1 MRRWQ
6 ASLALALGCAAV
18 LLAAA
23 SGRAAE
29 FPTKPI
35 NLIVAYAAGGSGD
48 VVVRAMMDKFAEKVG
63 GPAVLVNKPG
73 SGGLIGAEYVARA
86 KPDGHT
92 VLVLSLSHI
101 LRQAID
107 PKMPFDVMK
116 DFEPVCFY
124 VIQPLLLLVKGDS
137 KLRTVEDLI
146 DFAKK
151 NPGKLTMGH
160 SGTGATSHFS
170 GELFRATTKTSFKL
184 VPFEG
189 EAKTNTALL
198 GGHVDFAVMG
208 YPISMGNLASGN
220 LRALATFEDERIP
233 DIKDVPTLKERGY
246 PDAIMY
252 SWYGFAAPAGTPK
265 EIVEKLDTSMR
276 VGIKD
281 PGAREILRKA
291 GFREAYKDRDEL
303 RKFMKWELDRFTN
316 VARTQKITVE

>member
-1 MRRWQ
+1 MKLSR
-6 ASLALALGCAAV
+6 SLAAVTLGLTILLALTTV
-18 LLAAA
+18 
-23 SGRAAE
+23 GRAAD
-29 FPTKPI
+29 FPTKPV

-48 VVVRAMMDKFAEKVG
+48 VVVRAMLDKFSEKLG

-73 SGGLIGAEYVARA
+73 SGGLVGGEYVARA
-86 KPDGHT
+86 KPDGYT

-107 PKMPFDVMK
+107 PKMPFNVLT

-124 VIQPLLLLVKGDS
+124 VIQPLLILVKGDS
-137 KLRTVEDLI
+137 KFRTVEDLI

-151 NPGKLTMGH
+151 NPGKLTMGN

-170 GELFRATTKTSFKL
+170 GELFKATTKTSFKM

-208 YPISMGNLASGN
+208 YPIAMGNLASGD
-220 LRALATFEDERIP
+220 LRALATFEDERLP
-233 DIKDVPTLKERGY
+233 GLKDVPTLKERGL
-246 PDAIMY
+246 PEAIMY
-252 SWYGFAAPAGTPK
+252 SWYGFVAPAGTPK
-265 EIVEKLDTSMR
+265 EITEKLDLSMR

-281 PGAREILRKA
+281 PSAQEILRKA
-291 GFREAYKDRDEL
+291 GFREAYKDREEL
-303 RKFMKWELDRFTN
+303 RKFMKYELDRFTK
-316 VARTQKITVE
+316 VAKTQGITVE